1 MKALL
6 VNRAYTLAL
15 FLLAPAHRQRV
26 LSDHRSDGT
35 RAAGLLHDD
44 TPQQKL
50 DKLDA
55 LLAQSS
61 ASIQDAAL
69 IAEMLSLQNDGR
81 YPPRTD
87 AAAAPAENTGS
98 AYHANRDTVATKSCA
113 DDLRGCALG

>member
-44 TPQQKL
+44 APRQKL

-81 YPPRTD
+81 YPPS
-87 AAAAPAENTGS
+87 N
-98 AYHANRDTVATKSCA
+98 
-113 DDLRGCALG
+113 